1 MGRVWFVLIL
11 LCGVVPVLGEMSHH
25 LGKEQISDYWYSLLK
40 QTFNLTLMGESECK
54 ILGSSFVGE
63 ILSAPSSFYYLPG
76 DIFYCERVSSVQDV
90 SGSFGANGEF
100 LFDLRDQNILKAI
113 ITEPIKHVR
122 IQIVESNCVY
132 LMAFMSLLTEVNVDY
147 VRYSEDIYLV
157 RSTTMIPENANQA
170 FFTSGME
177 YKTGE
182 FLTLHQPTS
191 VHKNLFVVCLGFSE
205 MASKLEIKLDFLIKV
220 AGDDENNEDSN
231 VITNDA
237 NSDSGSGT
245 ADPNPDSGSGTA
257 DPNLGSESGS
267 VESPPP
273 VIEEPATTANET
285 AKEEITPKTTEEVGS
300 LEQEEETK
308 FIQSVI
314 SYFEENEK
322 ENVIVIEQGEGGTGG
337 QSGTTDGGQVGT
349 IVDAP
354 DGKGKEIVTV
364 QTVKAKISKI
374 YEN

>member
-1 MGRVWFVLIL
+1 
-11 LCGVVPVLGEMSHH
+11 
-25 LGKEQISDYWYSLLK
+25 
-40 QTFNLTLMGESECK
+40 
-54 ILGSSFVGE
+54 
-63 ILSAPSSFYYLPG
+63 
-76 DIFYCERVSSVQDV
+76 
-90 SGSFGANGEF
+90 
-100 LFDLRDQNILKAI
+100 
-113 ITEPIKHVR
+113 
-122 IQIVESNCVY
+122 
-132 LMAFMSLLTEVNVDY
+132 
-147 VRYSEDIYLV
+147 
-157 RSTTMIPENANQA
+157 MIPENANQA

-273 VIEEPATTANET
+273 VIEEPVTTANET